1 MSSRATYGVDTISKL
16 LLVTPRR
23 VQQLVRE
30 GILPRSERG
39 RYELVPVVQAYVG
52 YLKDRTIGAEVNVI
66 SLDEARQRK
75 LAAEAELAEILLRE
89 KTNELVS
96 LDLVRMVWEELI
108 STSRAKL
115 LSLPAKIAPVVAV
128 EDDANIC
135 KQLVEEAVNEALYEL
150 EHWVDTFTAENP
162 TVGGD
167 AEMGTPAEAD
177 SEPMGGRPP
186 ETFA

>member
-16 LLVTPRR
+16 LLLTPRR
-23 VQQLVRE
+23 IQQLVRE
-30 GILPRSERG
+30 GVLPRSERG

-52 YLKDRTIGAEVNVI
+52 YLKDRTIGTEVNVI

-75 LAAEAELAEILLRE
+75 LAAKAELAEILLRE

-108 STSRAKL
+108 STSRARL

-150 EHWVDTFTAENP
+150 EHWVDSFAAENP
-162 TVGGD
+162 TADGD
-167 AEMGTPAEAD
+167 AEMGTPTEAN
-177 SEPMGGRPP
+177 SESVGGQPP
-186 ETFA
+186 ETVA

>member
-16 LLVTPRR
+16 LLLTPRR
-23 VQQLVRE
+23 IQQLVRE
-30 GILPRSERG
+30 GVLPRFVRG

-52 YLKDRTIGAEVNVI
+52 YLKDRTIGTEVNVI

-108 STSRAKL
+108 STSRARF

-150 EHWVDTFTAENP
+150 EHWVDSFAAEN
-162 TVGGD
+162 TTADGD
-167 AEMGTPAEAD
+167 AEMGIPTEAHR
-177 SEPMGGRPP
+177 EPMGGQPP
-186 ETFA
+186 ETVA